1 MKPLSLRIAERLV
14 NKSDAPKS
22 DRNRAAFIIHR
33 ADIQNA
39 VDNGCSI
46 LQIWQTL
53 QEEKLIN
60 YGYQAF
66 RRYAHQLC
74 TKPD

>member
-14 NKSDAPKS
+14 SKSDAPKPE
-22 DRNRAAFIIHR
+22 RNRAAFIIHR

-39 VDNGCSI
+39 VDNDCSI
-46 LQIWQTL
+46 LQIWQIL
-53 QEEKLIN
+53 REEKLIN

>member
-1 MKPLSLRIAERLV
+1 MKPLSLRVAERLV

-33 ADIQNA
+33 ADIQHA

-53 QEEKLIN
+53 REEKLIN

-66 RRYAHQLC
+66 RRHAHQLC